1 MVCVYAALRD
11 NRPCIGQEKS
21 SQYHS
26 QVAVYKMLTEQY
38 RQSERL
44 RHDMK
49 NHVIALLV
57 LFRNK
62 EWEKMGDQDWR
73 ESE

>member
-1 MVCVYAALRD
+1 MLGM
-11 NRPCIGQEKS
+11 NRIYFEQEKS

-44 RHDMK
+44 RHDMNVK
-49 NHVIALLV
+49 
-57 LFRNK
+57 
-62 EWEKMGDQDWR
+62 WECDVQMPKGY
-73 ESE
+73 SI